1 DSVPPAS
8 MQSRLP
14 IVISWN
20 PSVMDFIP
28 EAQPL
33 FTVYAGTSCGTPL
46 RMEIWRATFG
56 PPPAWR
62 ALPNM
67 VASIL
72 SGGTPARSTAALAAT
87 TPISAA
93 VIEASE
99 PPNLPIGV
107 RTADRMYTSRKQDLQ
122 KLLV

>member
-1 DSVPPAS
+1 
-8 MQSRLP
+8 
-14 IVISWN
+14 
-20 PSVMDFIP
+20 
-28 EAQPL
+28 
-33 FTVYAGTSCGTPL
+33 
-46 RMEIWRATFG
+46 MEIWRATFG

-67 VASIL
+67 VSSIL
-72 SGGTPARSTAALAAT
+72 SGCTPARSIASLAAT

-122 KLLV
+122 KLLVRSEEHTSELQSHSNLVCRLLLEKKKKYLVDAFPKLTAIA